1 MYKLTRHTC
10 RPIFRNFPDVN
21 YFDYKFD
28 RNPMHSSL
36 SLFLGFEDTIEFCQ
50 VSGFIALFLACAAFH
65 TIVAISQERLLLICY
80 PLTARTYLT
89 KNATWKILL
98 SIWVVAFFSALPFP
112 ILFSYRV
119 DIRLPNTTY
128 RFCTIDIF
136 RSNFN
141 LGRYYY
147 FFIFFVYYALPVIV
161 VIISYARVFHAL
173 SSTSAYGRS
182 SVKEEVVA
190 RTLRHRRSLAWMMV
204 AVAVSFAAFEG
215 PFFVTF
221 LYFSLGFRFS
231 RNHVFMKMVIDFL
244 PILSSVVNPSV
255 YLARAKTF
263 KRSIGTA
270 SEVRTP
276 RGLIRETKTAHGA
289 AVTLSSGHQVSPGIT
304 LCSIGPFYQ
313 GTREILLTQCSH
325 VLGATTQLAR
335 PPPPVAAVPLGGVSV
350 QGELGSTADHD

>member
-1 MYKLTRHTC
+1 M
-10 RPIFRNFPDVN
+10 PIC
-21 YFDYKFD
+21 
-28 RNPMHSSL
+28 
-36 SLFLGFEDTIEFCQ
+36 LGFEDTIEFCQ
-50 VSGFIALFLACAAFH
+50 VSGFVALFLACVAFH

-80 PLTARTYLT
+80 PLMARTYLT
-89 KNATWKILL
+89 SNATWKILV
-98 SIWVVAFFSALPFP
+98 SIWIVAFFSALPFP
-112 ILFSYRV
+112 ILFSYRI
-119 DIRLPNTTY
+119 DIRLPNNTY

-147 FFIFFVYYALPVIV
+147 FFIFFVYYALPVV
-161 VIISYARVFHAL
+161 VVVISYARVFHAL

-182 SVKEEVVA
+182 TVKEEVIA

-231 RNHVFMKMVIDFL
+231 RNHVFIKMVIDFL

-255 YLARAKTF
+255 YLVRAKTF
-263 KRSIGTA
+263 KHSIGTV

-276 RGLIRETKTAHGA
+276 GLIRKTRAGQEA
-289 AVTLSSGHQVSPGIT
+289 AVTFSSGHQ
-304 LCSIGPFYQ
+304 GPVVTTQSFSLSHQ
-313 GTREILLTQCSH
+313 GARGVLLSQCSH
-325 VLGATTQLAR
+325 VLGATTQLAW
-335 PPPPVAAVPLGGVSV
+335 LGPSVTALPHGASV
-350 QGELGSTADHD
+350 QEEAGSHADRD